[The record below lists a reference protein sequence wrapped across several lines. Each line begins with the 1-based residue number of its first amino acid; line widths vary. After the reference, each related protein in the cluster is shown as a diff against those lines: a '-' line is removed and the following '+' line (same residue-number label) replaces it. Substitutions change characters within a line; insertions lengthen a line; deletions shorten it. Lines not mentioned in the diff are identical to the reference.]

1 MTSPLAQLPPHDIE
15 AEEAVIASVMVD
27 AEAWGKVCGIVTQWD
42 FFREKNGWIF
52 QACADL
58 TADGISLNQVTVGH
72 QLARQDRL
80 EELGGLAYLSRMI
93 TDLPTP
99 VGVEHYAQIVRKD
112 ALYRS
117 AIIRAQ
123 NVISAAYRAKGN
135 LTELLDDWQRAGEE
149 LRGEATGLLGLS
161 VDCQPERLE
170 DVLDAEDD
178 PLDAIITDGGEGA
191 VLTTDGQGFIV
202 GPAGLGK
209 TNLILRISR
218 GLCEGSYALGYQ
230 VPVPRRV
237 LHIALEGSKRGLN
250 RRLRKVWADADPE
263 AIARYERWKTRLN
276 LTEPADRTRLDLAIE
291 RAKPDVVIIDPLR
304 NAHTWDENKSDES
317 AQLMAIL
324 DNIITTHHVA
334 LILIHHSR
342 KLPQFARHDNGLD
355 ALRGSTALAG
365 WVQFVLGISQET
377 GNIKDRFV
385 LVWNKTRDAEEILEP
400 LVVDFD
406 RETLDFIIDENAA
419 AGGKVS
425 DDAILTAIFNNGGT
439 MRGLELVEG
448 FVHGAGASE
457 RTVRTTLRAL
467 VRTGKLVEFITAE
480 DMLKRKAKSY
490 RLPDNEGLEAQ

>member
-1 MTSPLAQLPPHDIE
+1 MTLTDRLPPHDIE
-15 AEEAVIASVMVD
+15 AEEAVVASVMVD
-27 AEAWGKVCGIVTQWD
+27 AEAWGKVCGILTQWD

-58 TADGISLNQVTVGH
+58 TADGISLNQVMVGH
-72 QLARQDRL
+72 ALARREQL
-80 EELGGLAYLSRMI
+80 EDVGGIAYLSKL
-93 TDLPTP
+93 TTELATP

-149 LRGEATGLLGLS
+149 LRVEATGLLGISAL
-161 VDCQPERLE
+161 DCQPETLA
-170 DVLDAEDD
+170 DVLDSEDD
-178 PLDAIITDGGEGA
+178 PLDAVITDGGEGA

-202 GPAGLGK
+202 GMAGLGK

-263 AIARYERWKTRLN
+263 AISRYERWKTRLN
-276 LTEPADRTRLDLAIE
+276 LAEPADLNRLDIAIQRSRPE
-291 RAKPDVVIIDPLR
+291 VLIIDPLR
-304 NAHTWDENKSDES
+304 NAHPWDENKSDES
-317 AQLMAIL
+317 AKLMAIL
-324 DNIITTHHVA
+324 DNIIATHHVA

-385 LVWNKTRDAEEILEP
+385 LVWNKTRDAEEVLEP

-406 RETLDFIIDENAA
+406 RSTLDFIIDENAA
-419 AGGKVS
+419 AGGRVS
-425 DDAILTAIFNNGGT
+425 DDAILTAIFNNGGS
-439 MRGLELVEG
+439 MRGKELIEG
-448 FVHGAGASE
+448 FVHGAGVSE
-457 RTVRTTLRAL
+457 RTTREAVRAL
-467 VRTGKLVEFITAE
+467 VKAGKLIDFIAPVDIRT
-480 DMLKRKAKSY
+480 KAKTY
-490 RLPDNEGLEAQ
+490 RLADEDQGPESE

>member
-1 MTSPLAQLPPHDIE
+1 MTNPLVQLPPHDIE

-27 AEAWGKVCGIVTQWD
+27 PDAWGSVCGIVKPSD
-42 FFREKNGWIF
+42 FFRDKHGQIF

-58 TADGISLNQVTVGH
+58 TADGIGLNQVTVGH
-72 QLARQDRL
+72 LLARKEQL
-80 EELGGLAYLSRMI
+80 EEVGGNAYLSKLT
-93 TDLPTP
+93 TDLDTP
-99 VGVEHYAQIVRKD
+99 VGCEHYAQIIRRD

-117 AIIRAQ
+117 VIIRAQ
-123 NVISAAYRAKGN
+123 NVISRAYRADGN
-135 LTELLDDWQRAGEE
+135 LTELLDGWQRAGEE
-149 LRGEATGLLGLS
+149 LRAEATGLLGLS

-304 NAHTWDENKSDES
+304 NAHIWDENKSDES

-425 DDAILTAIFNNGGT
+425 DDAILTAIYGNGGT
-439 MRGLELVEG
+439 MRGTELIEG
-448 FVHGAGASE
+448 FVHGAGAGESKTRE
-457 RTVRTTLRAL
+457 AIRAL
-467 VRTGKLVEFITAE
+467 VKAGKLIEFIAPV
-480 DMLKRKAKSY
+480 DAKSRAKSY
-490 RLPDNEGLEAQ
+490 RLADHEGLEVE